1 MLFTWILFF
10 FFFFQVWSLFCILLR
25 FHVVSL
31 FIHTRNTY
39 NESSVSQKMILTSSQ
54 IFIWCFLYCAMTTLY
69 VEYVRAEAL
78 GTCQS
83 CIIWKIL
90 NSPVFHLHFC
100 FFSFLLN
107 GKKYIFLMWY
117 SPCFQ
122 ITLCWVQKMSGLLQH
137 SCFFL
142 LLYSFINIPNHWP
155 NQLLTNGVC
164 STEYW
169 VTAESEKSSV
179 TIHYYSVY
187 TAFFLKYFSNHL
199 VSGHTRNLMN
209 LHIYSR

>member
-1 MLFTWILFF
+1 M
-10 FFFFQVWSLFCILLR
+10 
-25 FHVVSL
+25 VSL

-69 VEYVRAEAL
+69 VEYVRAETL

-107 GKKYIFLMWY
+107 GKKYIFWFDVILPML
-117 SPCFQ
+117 SNNIMLGAENVRPPTAQ
-122 ITLCWVQKMSGLLQH
+122 L
-137 SCFFL
+137 FFSSIVF
-142 LLYSFINIPNHWP
+142 LY
-155 NQLLTNGVC
+155 
-164 STEYW
+164 
-169 VTAESEKSSV
+169 
-179 TIHYYSVY
+179 
-187 TAFFLKYFSNHL
+187 
-199 VSGHTRNLMN
+199 
-209 LHIYSR
+209 